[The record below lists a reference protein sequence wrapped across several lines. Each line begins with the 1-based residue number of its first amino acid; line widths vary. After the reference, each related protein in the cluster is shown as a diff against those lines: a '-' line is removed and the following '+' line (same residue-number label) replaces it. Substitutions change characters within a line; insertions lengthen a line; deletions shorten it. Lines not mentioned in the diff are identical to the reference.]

1 MARERLKAHD
11 DEEETSLLDRRSYL
25 KLAGSAAAAV
35 AAGSGSA
42 TAAESVGFGEGGYG
56 QVAFGGGAAESAP
69 SVERFDV
76 SKSEQLGED
85 RMFSVKW
92 AVADTDGDLDAV
104 EVVVHEGAADVNF
117 SVTDASGK
125 SQSGWDLFQ
134 FPVGSTLDVT
144 LRAKDEGDR
153 VVKQSQTITL

>member
-1 MARERLKAHD
+1 MARERLQAD
-11 DEEETSLLDRRSYL
+11 DEAETSLLDRRSYL

-42 TAAESVGFGEGGYG
+42 SAAESAGFGEGGYG
-56 QVAFGGGAAESAP
+56 QVAFGGGAAASAP
-69 SVERFDV
+69 TVDRFDV
-76 SKSEQLGED
+76 SKSEQLGDD

-92 AVADTDGDLDAV
+92 AVADTDGDLDVV

-117 SVTDASGK
+117 SVTDVSGQ
-125 SQSGWDLFQ
+125 SGSGWDLFQ

-153 VVKQSQTITL
+153 VVKESQTITL